1 MMTAGV
7 QTSERGGPT
16 PGLRCRV
23 RLADGRTFSGV
34 LPAARHRA
42 IQLGLLHRHTAGL
55 VELTPG
61 TRDKD
66 GRLHVDRRSRVE
78 HYLAGGAS
86 GGPGWLKALLEHA
99 DRIVAGEYARMS
111 FDEGAREEAFVG
123 VGVRGKARGGK
134 EAVKESRWLWVD
146 IDRPER
152 LEVLW
157 EFLAE
162 RPCHLLVE
170 TAGSGGV
177 HAYFKLDRPLR
188 AQLVDRDSGELREP
202 IEQANMRI
210 VHALGEEVADPQC
223 RERSRVLRLAGTVN
237 HKSGRYA
244 RVIQADMALAPY
256 EPAALVGDLADPP
269 RLEAPTV
276 GVERERRSGEDPL
289 KLIPAPVYFA
299 QLAGI
304 TVPARG
310 GLVRCPAHDDEHPSC
325 SVSGMNGHVFKCHA
339 CGAGGAIF
347 DLASIVIGGPWGAE
361 LRGDAFKRARAYV
374 ADVFGGGE
382 QPTRSRR
389 TNDGNHQ

>member
-1 MMTAGV
+1 MTTRPRNTAPPSS
-7 QTSERGGPT
+7 TA
-16 PGLRCRV
+16 GLRCRL
-23 RLADGRTFSGV
+23 RLADGRVFAGE
-34 LPAARHRA
+34 LAPERHRA
-42 IQLGLLHRHTAGL
+42 IQLGLLHRHTDGL

-61 TRDKD
+61 TRDPD
-66 GRLHVDRRSRVE
+66 GRLHVDRRARPE

-99 DRIVAGEYARMS
+99 GRIVAGEYARMR
-111 FDEGAREEAFVG
+111 FDQGAREEAFVG
-123 VGVRGKARGGK
+123 VSVRKEPRGSK
-134 EAVKESRWLWVD
+134 DAVGESLWLWVD

-152 LEVLW
+152 LERLW

-170 TAGSGGV
+170 SAGSGGV
-177 HAYFKLDRPLR
+177 HSYWKLSRPLR
-188 AQLVDRDSGELREP
+188 AQLVDRDTGELHEP

-210 VHALGEEVADPQC
+210 VHALGDDVADPQC

-244 RVIQADMALAPY
+244 RVMQADLALAPY
-256 EPAALVGDLADPP
+256 DPAALVGDLSDLPRPEVAKVKLGRDRWADD
-269 RLEAPTV
+269 
-276 GVERERRSGEDPL
+276 DPF

-310 GLVRCPAHDDEHPSC
+310 GLVRCPAHNDEHPSC
-325 SVSGMNGHVFKCHA
+325 SVSGESGRVWKCHA
-339 CGAGGAIF
+339 CGAGGSIY
-347 DLASIVIGGPWGAE
+347 DLASVVLGGPSGPE

-374 ADVFGGGE
+374 ADAFGGGE